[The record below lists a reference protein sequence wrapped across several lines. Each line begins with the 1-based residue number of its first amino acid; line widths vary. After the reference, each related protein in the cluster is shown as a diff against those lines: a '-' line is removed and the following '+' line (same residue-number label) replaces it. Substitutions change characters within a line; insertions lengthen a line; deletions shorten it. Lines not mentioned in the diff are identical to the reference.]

1 MKRCFVLMNFPLSS
15 IQMAEIMVNWGV
27 NSFCYPPETV
37 KKLWAEIPPEA
48 ANVNQLVEPVVDWL
62 GEVDGGDVVVL
73 YGDAAAISVIKK
85 QLPDLALITPVIKT
99 GGGTFQHVRF
109 KVI

>member
-15 IQMAEIMVNWGV
+15 IQMAEIMVNWGI

-73 YGDAAAISVIKK
+73 YGDKSAIAAIKK
-85 QLPDLALITPVIKT
+85 QLPEKALIAPVIKT
-99 GGGTFQHVRF
+99 GGGTFRHVRF
-109 KVI
+109 EVI